1 MKKAAAALAGI
12 TLALA
17 PWGGAAANESP
28 VRFAPGGVGNAHPH
42 HVHTGN
48 GGCVNIN
55 SVFFVQTDHGL
66 HQGATES
73 GSETGPWHGPCH

>member
-55 SVFFVQTDHGL
+55 SEPPWDCRRVV
-66 HQGATES
+66 S
-73 GSETGPWHGPCH
+73 GDSGFTVVLG